1 MNKVKT
7 EIKSRSLRK
16 EIADLDKKIKKIT
29 GQKEI
34 LNRKLDELRKD
45 SGDFTITNWN
55 SVGISLDQEISTT
68 LQFDTLSGQRLNVK
82 EIWLN
87 DRIYIDAL
95 GVHNLDE
102 KEGS

>member
-16 EIADLDKKIKKIT
+16 EIADLDKQIKKIT

-45 SGDFTITNWN
+45 SGDFTITNRN
-55 SVGISLDQEISTT
+55 IVGISLDQEISTT

-102 KEGS
+102 KEES